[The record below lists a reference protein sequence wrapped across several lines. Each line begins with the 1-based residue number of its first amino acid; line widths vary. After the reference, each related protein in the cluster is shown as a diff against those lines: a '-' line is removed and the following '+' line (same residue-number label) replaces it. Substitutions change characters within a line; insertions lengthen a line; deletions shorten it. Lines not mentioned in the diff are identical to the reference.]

1 VQGDIFARQ
10 AVIVRGACMDR
21 NIIRSYLYK
30 ERKMTWTAI
39 LYNGDVYIKQ
49 TFYGANDSQRALNE
63 AQEKFGRFWPPGV
76 SVVALVPGD
85 HPVYLNEP
93 ATLPKKQEQER
104 REL

>member
-1 VQGDIFARQ
+1 
-10 AVIVRGACMDR
+10 
-21 NIIRSYLYK
+21 
-30 ERKMTWTAI
+30 MTWTAI
-39 LYNGDVYIKQ
+39 LYNGDTYLKQ
-49 TFYGANDSQRALNE
+49 KFYGANDSQDALKG

-93 ATLPKKQEQER
+93 TTPKKQEQER